1 MKFLD
6 LVKVYIKSGNGGSG
20 ALSFRREKYI
30 EKGGPDGGN
39 GGRGGSV
46 WGIPDVS
53 LNTLIDFKYKQ
64 HHFAKNGK
72 PGQGKKKTGESGDD
86 IYLKLP
92 LGTEILDEEQKVIL
106 GEINTTTDKVLIIPG
121 GKGGLGNHNF
131 KSSTNRAPRKFT
143 SGEKG
148 LEKTIYL
155 RLKLIADIGMVG
167 LPNAGKSTFL
177 STTSNAKPKI
187 ANYPFTT
194 LIPKLGVIS
203 IYNEQIIIADIPGL
217 IKDAHKGK
225 GAGIRFLGHIEK
237 CKVLIHLLDIT
248 SSTIVTDYKI
258 VLNEL
263 CKYNKELLKKPRI
276 TVLNKV
282 DLVDENTLNKKI
294 KSLIEYEKK
303 LHTISAL
310 NMAGLD
316 YVIKDAFKKIY
327 KNKFD
332 DEKQN
337 KIEKKWNPID

>member
-121 GKGGLGNHNF
+121 GNGGLGNHNF
-131 KSSTNRAPRKFT
+131 KSSTNRAPRNIQK
-143 SGEKG
+143 GEEG
-148 LEKTIYL
+148 EELWVWL
-155 RLKLIADIGMVG
+155 RLKLIADVGIVG
-167 LPNAGKSTFL
+167 LPNAGKSSLL
-177 STTSNAKPKI
+177 SKITAAKPKV
-187 ANYPFTT
+187 ADYPFTT
-194 LIPKLGVIS
+194 LTPQIGVV
-203 IYNEQIIIADIPGL
+203 YDNERDFVIADIPGL
-217 IKDAHKGK
+217 IEGAHVGVGLGTK
-225 GAGIRFLGHIEK
+225 FLGHIERCSILLHLIDGN
-237 CKVLIHLLDIT
+237 CKNIVSSYFAIRNEINLYGFDLDKKIEIVVISKSDSIT
-248 SSTIVTDYKI
+248 DEQVEMQINNLVSRT
-258 VLNEL
+258 N
-263 CKYNKELLKKPRI
+263 KKP
-276 TVLNKV
+276 
-282 DLVDENTLNKKI
+282 LVI
-294 KSLIEYEKK
+294 SSLTGQGCKK
-303 LHTISAL
+303 LI
-310 NMAGLD
+310 N
-316 YVIKDAFKKIY
+316 KI
-327 KNKFD
+327 NNILF
-332 DEKQN
+332 EVKQN
-337 KIEKKWNPID
+337 KQDEQEIKNESFI

>member
-237 CKVLIHLLDIT
+237 CKVLIHVLDIT
-248 SSTIVTDYKI
+248 SSKIVTDYKI

-263 CKYNKELLKKPRI
+263 YKYNSELLKKPRI

-282 DLVDENTLNKKI
+282 DLVDEDTLNKKI
-294 KSLIEYEKK
+294 KSLVEYEKK

>member
-237 CKVLIHLLDIT
+237 CKVLIHVLDIT
-248 SSTIVTDYKI
+248 SSKIVTDYKI

-263 CKYNKELLKKPRI
+263 SKYNKELLKKPRI

>member
-92 LGTEILDEEQKVIL
+92 LGTEILDEEQKIIL
-106 GEINTTTDKVLIIPG
+106 GEIDTINDKVLILRG
-121 GKGGLGNHNF
+121 GDGGLGNHNY

-148 LEKTIYL
+148 QEKTIYL

-177 STTSNAKPKI
+177 SITSNAKPKI

-237 CKVLIHLLDIT
+237 CKVLIHLIDIT
-248 SSTIVTDYKI
+248 SSRIITDYKI
-258 VLNEL
+258 VINEL
-263 CKYNKELLKKPRI
+263 SKYNNDLLKKPRI

-282 DLVDENTLNKKI
+282 DLIDKNTLNKKI
-294 KSLIEYEKK
+294 KAIVEFEKN
-303 LHTISAL
+303 LHLISAL
-310 NMAGLD
+310 NMTGLKN
-316 YVIKDAFKKIY
+316 VIKDAFKKINE
-327 KNKFD
+327 KKFD
-332 DEKQN
+332 DEKKN
-337 KIEKKWNPID
+337 KIEKKWNPIN

>member
-106 GEINTTTDKVLIIPG
+106 GEINTTADKVLIIPG
-121 GKGGLGNHNF
+121 GNGGLGNHNF

-155 RLKLIADIGMVG
+155 RL
-167 LPNAGKSTFL
+167 N
-177 STTSNAKPKI
+177 
-187 ANYPFTT
+187 
-194 LIPKLGVIS
+194 
-203 IYNEQIIIADIPGL
+203 
-217 IKDAHKGK
+217 
-225 GAGIRFLGHIEK
+225 
-237 CKVLIHLLDIT
+237 
-248 SSTIVTDYKI
+248 
-258 VLNEL
+258 
-263 CKYNKELLKKPRI
+263 
-276 TVLNKV
+276 
-282 DLVDENTLNKKI
+282 
-294 KSLIEYEKK
+294 
-303 LHTISAL
+303 
-310 NMAGLD
+310 
-316 YVIKDAFKKIY
+316 
-327 KNKFD
+327 
-332 DEKQN
+332 
-337 KIEKKWNPID
+337 

>member
-248 SSTIVTDYKI
+248 SSKIVTDYKI

-263 CKYNKELLKKPRI
+263 SKYNKELLKKPRI